1 MANMG
6 LVSECGSLVGSDG
19 EEVRG
24 RERVEE
30 IPALAQLAP
39 TACRL
44 PHHNFLPRPL
54 HPLLLAPRH
63 LSEMQCITTAP
74 PPPPP
79 ADQVVHSYIL
89 NSQSGQTHELA
100 TSCINSAVQTPDY
113 REYQKIHPV
122 ASLLIPG
129 RSICRSFPNEVFP
142 SGGSC
147 SSLHLPSQCAAP

>member
-1 MANMG
+1 MG
-6 LVSECGSLVGSDG
+6 RKCAA
-19 EEVRG
+19 G
-24 RERVEE
+24 REWRRSLPWPSLPPQ
-30 IPALAQLAP
+30 PAGCPTTTFCPAP
-39 TACRL
+39 STLSSCLLGISARCNVL
-44 PHHNFLPRPL
+44 PLPPL
-54 HPLLLAPRH
+54 
-63 LSEMQCITTAP
+63 
-74 PPPPP
+74 PPPP

-129 RSICRSFPNEVFP
+129 RSICRLFPNEVLP
-142 SGGSC
+142 SGASC